1 LLPSAPEVREITSG
15 LRFPE
20 GPIALPDGTIVLV
33 EIEAGRLT
41 RVFRDGRKQI
51 VAETGGGPNGAAI
64 GPDGACYVCNNGG
77 FAWHE
82 IGDRL
87 FPGEQDESYSGGRI
101 ERVDLSTGAVEVL
114 YRECGG
120 HALRGPNDIV
130 FDATGGFWFTDHGKT
145 RARDRDR
152 GGIYY
157 AAPDGSHI
165 AEVIY
170 PLDGPNGIGL
180 SPDGNWLYAAETF
193 SGRVWAWKIGAP
205 GQIEPIKGPGRNGGK
220 LLAGLPGYQLL
231 DSLAVDSAG
240 YVCVATI
247 VNGGITAIAPGGE
260 EIVHV
265 PLPDGLTTN
274 VCFGGDDLRTAYA
287 TLSSTGR
294 LVAFEWPRPGLRLA
308 F

>member
-1 LLPSAPEVREITSG
+1 MSVPELREIASG

-20 GPIALPDGTIVLV
+20 GPIAMADGTIVLV

-41 RVFRDGRKQI
+41 RVHPDGHTET

-82 IGDRL
+82 VRGLLI
-87 FPGEQDESYSGGRI
+87 PGEQDESYSGGRI
-101 ERVDLSTGAVEVL
+101 ERVDLATGAVEVL
-114 YRECGG
+114 YRACQGV
-120 HALRGPNDIV
+120 ALRGPNDIV
-130 FDATGGFWFTDHGKT
+130 FDQDGGFWFTDHGKL

-157 AAPDGSHI
+157 AKPDGSEI
-165 AEVIY
+165 REVIY

-180 SPDGNWLYAAETF
+180 SPDGGWLYAAETF
-193 SGRVWAWKIGAP
+193 CGRVWAWKIAEP
-205 GQIEPIKGPGRNGGK
+205 GVIDPLKGPARNGGK
-220 LLAGLPGYQLL
+220 LLVGLPDYQLL

-240 YVCVATI
+240 TICVATI
-247 VNGGITAIAPGGE
+247 VNGGITAISPDGKKVE
-260 EIVHV
+260 HT

-274 VCFGGDDLRTAYA
+274 LCFGGEALRTAFV